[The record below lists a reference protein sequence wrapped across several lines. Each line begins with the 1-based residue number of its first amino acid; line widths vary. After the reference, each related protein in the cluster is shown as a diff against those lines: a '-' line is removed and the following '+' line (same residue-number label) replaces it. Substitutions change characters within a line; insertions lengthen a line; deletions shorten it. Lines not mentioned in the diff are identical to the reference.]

1 VPRLLVL
8 LASAGATALLAAGCG
23 EGDEDRAARPV
34 QLRLVSPAD
43 AAVTDAAGVRV
54 DGEVA
59 PARARVMVLGRPVA
73 VTDGRFSVV
82 VPLHPGGNVIDVGAS
97 APRARAAWTA
107 LRVTRRA
114 LATVPD
120 LVGLTAEEARAALE
134 ARELVAAVEED
145 DGLLDALLPG
155 DPLVCRSS
163 PAAGAEVP
171 VGRTV
176 DVVVSKSC

>member
-1 VPRLLVL
+1 VL
-8 LASAGATALLAAGCG
+8 IAAVGATALLAGGCG
-23 EGDEDRAARPV
+23 GGDDERPARPV
-34 QLRLVSPAD
+34 QLRLVAPAD
-43 AAVTDAAGVRV
+43 TAVTDAASVRV

-59 PARARVMVLGRPVA
+59 PARARVVVLGRPVA

-82 VPLHPGGNVIDVGAS
+82 VPLQPGGNVIDVGAS
-97 APRARAAWTA
+97 APRARAAWAA

-114 LATVPD
+114 LAAVPD
-120 LVGLTAEEARAALE
+120 LVGLTAGEARAALE
-134 ARELVAAVEED
+134 ARELQAAVEED

-155 DPLVCRSS
+155 EPVVCRST

-171 VGRTV
+171 AGSTV